1 MPEQTTELNVRLCPP
16 CKLSELY
23 DYDTGD
29 FHRDTEYLCPSCEI
43 LWRPAPELAA
53 AKRTEHS
60 LRQRLTTPTGNPR
73 VRWVLAALGTGALH
87 LAACALLGTF
97 PFSIGVAVLMLL
109 LLATG
114 MAGVVVAVQQT
125 VLLTGNRMRI
135 RRMVR
140 ARTVTSES
148 LHQMLHTGT
157 EHRTAGGER
166 R

>member
-1 MPEQTTELNVRLCPP
+1 MLEKITELNVRLCPP

-23 DYDTGD
+23 DFDD
-29 FHRDTEYLCPSCEI
+29 RAFQRDTDYLCPSCEI

-53 AKRTEHS
+53 ARRAEHPVRRRTIA
-60 LRQRLTTPTGNPR
+60 PAKPR
-73 VRWVLAALGTGALH
+73 VRWLLAALGTGTLH

-97 PFSIGVAVLMLL
+97 PFSIGAAVLMLL
-109 LLATG
+109 MLATG
-114 MAGVVVAVQQT
+114 IAGVVFAVQQA
-125 VLLTGNRMRI
+125 VRLTDNRMRI

-140 ARTVTSES
+140 QRTVTSES